1 MSKWTWS
8 GILSLFSLLTT
19 TVAKAQITVDE
30 TGLYTT
36 VRPVYGAGQENI
48 DLGTYVAQ
56 YVIQP
61 LFGLSGVIF
70 LAFILYA
77 GILWMTDQGDAD
89 QVAKAKRIMTHST
102 IGLIIMLTAYAI
114 TNLILSLA
122 TGTALDEV

>member
-1 MSKWTWS
+1 M
-8 GILSLFSLLTT
+8 
-19 TVAKAQITVDE
+19 
-30 TGLYTT
+30 
-36 VRPVYGAGQENI
+36 
-48 DLGTYVAQ
+48 GTYVAQ